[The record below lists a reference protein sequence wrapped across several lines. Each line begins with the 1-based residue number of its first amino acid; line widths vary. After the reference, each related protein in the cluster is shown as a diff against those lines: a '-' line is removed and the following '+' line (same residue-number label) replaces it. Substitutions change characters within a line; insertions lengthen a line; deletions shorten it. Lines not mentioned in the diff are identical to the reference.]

1 MFKSILVLESPWDSG
16 SIKSKSVWPFVNEF
30 ARATGLSAYHQT
42 FSDKSSFRHWVAQY
56 NKEDVASPKLLY
68 VAAHGGNGRI
78 AGLQKEINGKTII
91 STVKKAKNLRFVHF
105 GSCLFGTENNLE
117 ALLQEAKHLQW
128 AAGYEKSVDW
138 VDSTLM
144 DVMFWRRIA
153 SRDEETKG
161 RKTHS
166 ITKELI
172 ADIPG
177 LVKALGFR
185 LQYRYGEKISSIS
198 HDVKKG

>member
-1 MFKSILVLESPWDSG
+1 MFKSILVLESPWNSDSVE
-16 SIKSKSVWPFVNEF
+16 SKSVWPFVNEF

-42 FSDKSSFRHWVAQY
+42 FLDKNSFEHWVSQY
-56 NKEDVASPKLLY
+56 NKEDIVSPKLLY
-68 VAAHGGNGRI
+68 VAAHGGSGRI
-78 AGLQKEINGKTII
+78 SGLQKEINSKTII
-91 STVKKAKNLRFVHF
+91 STLKKAKNLKFVHF

-117 ALLQEAKHLQW
+117 TLLCEAKHLHW

-153 SRDEETKG
+153 SRDEDTKG

-166 ITKELI
+166 ITRELI
-172 ADIPG
+172 AAIPG
-177 LVKALGFR
+177 LVNALGFR
-185 LQYRYGEKISSIS
+185 LQYRYGDKISSIS
-198 HDVKKG
+198 HDLDS